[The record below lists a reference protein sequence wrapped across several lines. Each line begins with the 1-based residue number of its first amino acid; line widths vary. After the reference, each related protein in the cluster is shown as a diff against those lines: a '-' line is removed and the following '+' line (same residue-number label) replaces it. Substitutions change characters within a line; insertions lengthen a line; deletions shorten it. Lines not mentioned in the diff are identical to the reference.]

1 MKKPHWT
8 AFCLTLLCLALLPA
22 PVAGRAS
29 DSSLNEREYL
39 DTLGPVTLCVDPDW
53 APFEQV
59 DDQGTY
65 RGIAADLLA
74 LVSERSGVHFE
85 LLRTKD
91 WDESLELSRQGK
103 CLALSFLNQTPT
115 RDEWLLFTEP
125 LFSDPNVFITREEH
139 PFISD
144 PAELDGET
152 IVFPRGTA
160 MEERIRAAYPNLKV
174 LVTATEA
181 EAMDMV
187 STRKADMTMRSLIV
201 AAYTIRKEGLFNLK
215 IAGKFPD
222 YENLL
227 RIGVSRQ
234 EPRLRDILSRAVA
247 SIGPTE
253 RGRIA
258 NEHVSINVH
267 AGTDY
272 RLLARVAAGS
282 FAVIALMLAWAW
294 QLRRHNHE
302 LARIS
307 RTDALTGLANR
318 MAIMEALD
326 SELQRAHR
334 YGRPLS
340 IAMLDLDHF
349 KMINDGHGH
358 LAGDRVLKQVG
369 NILARMVRTTDTAG
383 RWGGEEFLALFPES
397 DPDHALEASERI
409 RKSMHET
416 DFGSVGRCTISIGVA
431 SYVPGDS
438 ADTLLQRAD
447 TALYQAKKQGRDRT
461 VRG

>member
-1 MKKPHWT
+1 
-8 AFCLTLLCLALLPA
+8 
-22 PVAGRAS
+22 
-29 DSSLNEREYL
+29 
-39 DTLGPVTLCVDPDW
+39 
-53 APFEQV
+53 
-59 DDQGTY
+59 
-65 RGIAADLLA
+65 
-74 LVSERSGVHFE
+74 
-85 LLRTKD
+85 
-91 WDESLELSRQGK
+91 
-103 CLALSFLNQTPT
+103 
-115 RDEWLLFTEP
+115 
-125 LFSDPNVFITREEH
+125 
-139 PFISD
+139 
-144 PAELDGET
+144 
-152 IVFPRGTA
+152 
-160 MEERIRAAYPNLKV
+160 
-174 LVTATEA
+174 
-181 EAMDMV
+181 
-187 STRKADMTMRSLIV
+187 MRSLIV

-222 YENLL
+222 YENIL

-318 MAIMEALD
+318 MAIMEGLD

-349 KMINDGHGH
+349 KMINDEHGH
-358 LAGDRVLKQVG
+358 LAGDRVLKLVG
-369 NILARMVRTTDTAG
+369 NILARMVRNNRHCRAD
-383 RWGGEEFLALFPES
+383 
-397 DPDHALEASERI
+397 
-409 RKSMHET
+409 
-416 DFGSVGRCTISIGVA
+416 GVA
-431 SYVPGDS
+431 RNSSRSFPSRTPTMPWKRPS
-438 ADTLLQRAD
+438 ASARVCM
-447 TALYQAKKQGRDRT
+447 RRT
-461 VRG
+461 SVRSDAARSA